1 MSKVNF
7 TEANLIGASFNYADL
22 SGANFK
28 KATLTAPSLNEA
40 NLDGARLFETTF
52 FATGEN
58 IKLSGAS
65 FFQAKI
71 SGSLGGADLSNA
83 VILNSDFTSTNLSRA
98 NLSGAKIFQSN
109 FKDVLLNSANLTK
122 ALVRE
127 GDWSG
132 VGLLAADVTG
142 LDFEPTKNPETR
154 SVAGASNL
162 EFITY
167 GTNPDAI
174 AQLRKNLGE
183 NGFEDERRKTNY
195 ALKRRYNQTNK
206 EQGKTNWYKY
216 IYYYL
221 NLIFFDWTVR
231 YGLEPERALIII
243 IYLWLIFAVI
253 YDLFIHFPGRSGI
266 FLVKNR
272 VRKNVALTSAIRI
285 RPRAIMPTSRWKY
298 LWRCLK
304 SEWRVFRIS
313 LFFSATR
320 ALHLGYGGL
329 DLGRWLQMLTKR
341 EYELRPKHW
350 SRTLA
355 GLQSLIS
362 LYLIVMWVLTE
373 FTNPFD

>member
-1 MSKVNF
+1 LRQHKECLASDRKKDDCTNLAKADLTSAELVGVNLDYARMSKVNF

-231 YGLEPERALIII
+231 YGLEP
-243 IYLWLIFAVI
+243 
-253 YDLFIHFPGRSGI
+253 
-266 FLVKNR
+266 
-272 VRKNVALTSAIRI
+272 
-285 RPRAIMPTSRWKY
+285 
-298 LWRCLK
+298 
-304 SEWRVFRIS
+304 
-313 LFFSATR
+313 
-320 ALHLGYGGL
+320 
-329 DLGRWLQMLTKR
+329 
-341 EYELRPKHW
+341 
-350 SRTLA
+350 
-355 GLQSLIS
+355 
-362 LYLIVMWVLTE
+362 
-373 FTNPFD
+373 

>member
-1 MSKVNF
+1 
-7 TEANLIGASFNYADL
+7 
-22 SGANFK
+22 
-28 KATLTAPSLNEA
+28 
-40 NLDGARLFETTF
+40 
-52 FATGEN
+52 
-58 IKLSGAS
+58 
-65 FFQAKI
+65 
-71 SGSLGGADLSNA
+71 
-83 VILNSDFTSTNLSRA
+83 
-98 NLSGAKIFQSN
+98 
-109 FKDVLLNSANLTK
+109 
-122 ALVRE
+122 
-127 GDWSG
+127 
-132 VGLLAADVTG
+132 
-142 LDFEPTKNPETR
+142 
-154 SVAGASNL
+154 
-162 EFITY
+162 
-167 GTNPDAI
+167 
-174 AQLRKNLGE
+174 
-183 NGFEDERRKTNY
+183 
-195 ALKRRYNQTNK
+195 
-206 EQGKTNWYKY
+206 
-216 IYYYL
+216 
-221 NLIFFDWTVR
+221 
-231 YGLEPERALIII
+231 
-243 IYLWLIFAVI
+243 LWLIFAVI